1 LLPEIRRMPRPRFS
15 IPLLLLTAASLG
27 LTACT
32 TGKTAFYHQ
41 EEFSDTS
48 AFSRS
53 FPGSEKAVCEAAR
66 RALLG
71 QGYVINKSTDNTLD
85 GNKSFQPASDKH
97 MEIAFHVVCASNGNG
112 KSSTM
117 FASATQD
124 GYGIKKSNSSASLGV
139 SVLGSVSMPFAASDD
154 SMVRVSSETIRSPDF
169 YDRFFGAAER
179 YLLVDVDDDTAPA
192 KK

>member
-1 LLPEIRRMPRPRFS
+1 MPRPRFS
-15 IPLLLLTAASLG
+15 VPFFVITAATLG

-41 EEFSDTS
+41 EEFNDTS

-53 FPGSEKAVCEAAR
+53 FPGSEKAVCEAR

-71 QGYVINKSTDNTLD
+71 QGYVISKSTDNTLD

>member
-1 LLPEIRRMPRPRFS
+1 MYRPRFS
-15 IPLLLLTAASLG
+15 ISLPLIAALSLG
-27 LTACT
+27 LAACT

-53 FPGSEKAVCEAAR
+53 FPGTEKAVCESAR

-71 QGYVINKSTDNTLD
+71 QGYIINKTTENSLD
-85 GNKSFQPASDKH
+85 GTKSFQPASDKH

-112 KSSTM
+112 KSATM
-117 FASATQD
+117 FVSATQD
-124 GYGIKKSNSSASLGV
+124 GYALKKSNSSASLGV
-139 SVLGSVSMPFAASDD
+139 SVLGSVSMPFGASDD
-154 SMVRVSSETIRSPDF
+154 SMVRVSSETIRSSDF

-179 YLLVDVDDDTAPA
+179 YLLVDVDDSDDR
-192 KK
+192 K

>member
-1 LLPEIRRMPRPRFS
+1 MARSRSPIPFYLFGLLAPA
-15 IPLLLLTAASLG
+15 LALTGCA
-27 LTACT
+27 

-41 EEFSDTS
+41 EEFNDTS

-53 FPGSEKAVCEAAR
+53 FPGSEKAVCESAR

-71 QGYVINKSTDNTLD
+71 QGYIINKTTDNSMD
-85 GNKSFQPASDKH
+85 GAKSFQPASDKH

-117 FASATQD
+117 FVSATQD
-124 GYGIKKSNSSASLGV
+124 GFALKKSNSSASLGV

-179 YLLVDVDDDTAPA
+179 YLLIDSDEDEPVPE

>member
-1 LLPEIRRMPRPRFS
+1 M
-15 IPLLLLTAASLG
+15 AAAVLSLS
-27 LTACT
+27 ACT
-32 TGKTAFYHQ
+32 TNRPAFYHQ

-71 QGYVINKSTDNTLD
+71 QGYIINKNTENTMD
-85 GNKSFQPASDKH
+85 GTKSFQPSSDKH
-97 MEIAFHVVCASNGNG
+97 MELAFHVVCASNGNG

-117 FASATQD
+117 FVSATQD
-124 GYGIKKSNSSASLGV
+124 GFALKKAAASASVGV
-139 SVLGSVSMPFAASDD
+139 GVLGSVSMPFTSSDD
-154 SMVRVSSETIRSPDF
+154 SLVRVSSETIRSGDF

-179 YLLVDVDDDTAPA
+179 YLIVDGDDDPDTPSQ

>member
-1 LLPEIRRMPRPRFS
+1 MSLPRFS
-15 IPLLLLTAASLG
+15 PRPLLVALSLG
-27 LTACT
+27 LAACS
-32 TGKTAFYHQ
+32 TGKPAFYHQ
-41 EEFSDTS
+41 EEFNDTS

-71 QGYVINKSTDNTLD
+71 QGYIINRATDNAMD

-117 FASATQD
+117 FVSATQD
-124 GYGIKKSNSSASLGV
+124 GFALKKSSTSASVGV
-139 SVLGSVSMPFAASDD
+139 GVLGSVSMPFGASDD

-169 YDRFFGAAER
+169 YDRFFGATER
-179 YLLVDVDDDTAPA
+179 YLLVDGDEDDKSDKAAPG
-192 KK
+192 K

>member
-1 LLPEIRRMPRPRFS
+1 MPRPRFS
-15 IPLLLLTAASLG
+15 YPLPLIIALSLG
-27 LTACT
+27 LSACST
-32 TGKTAFYHQ
+32 DKAAFYHQ
-41 EEFSDTS
+41 EEFSDTN

-53 FPGSEKAVCEAAR
+53 FPGTEKAVCEAAR

-71 QGYVINKSTDNTLD
+71 QGYVISKTTETTMD

-117 FASATQD
+117 FVSATQD
-124 GYGIKKSNSSASLGV
+124 GFALKKSNTSASLGV
-139 SVLGSVSMPFAASDD
+139 GVLGSVSMPFGSSDD
-154 SMVRVSSETIRSPDF
+154 SLVRVSSETIRSPDF

-179 YLLVDVDDDTAPA
+179 YLLVDTDEDDPAPS

>member
-1 LLPEIRRMPRPRFS
+1 MFRPRFAY
-15 IPLLLLTAASLG
+15 PLCSVAAMTLV
-27 LTACT
+27 LAACT
-32 TGKTAFYHQ
+32 TGKAAFYHQ
-41 EEFSDTS
+41 EEFNDTS

-71 QGYVINKSTDNTLD
+71 QGYIINKTTDNSLD

-112 KSSTM
+112 KSATM
-117 FASATQD
+117 FVSATQD
-124 GYGIKKSNSSASLGV
+124 GFALKKSNASASLGV
-139 SVLGSVSMPFAASDD
+139 GVLGSVSMPFGSSDD
-154 SMVRVSSETIRSPDF
+154 SMVRVSSETIRSSDF

-179 YLLVDVDDDTAPA
+179 YLLVDIDDDEKAPA

>member
-1 LLPEIRRMPRPRFS
+1 MPRLRFS
-15 IPLLLLTAASLG
+15 IPFLVITTATLG

-71 QGYVINKSTDNTLD
+71 QGYVISKSSDNTLD

>member
-1 LLPEIRRMPRPRFS
+1 MPRPRFS
-15 IPLLLLTAASLG
+15 IPLLLVTAASLG

-71 QGYVINKSTDNTLD
+71 QGYIINKTTENSLD

-97 MEIAFHVVCASNGNG
+97 MEIAFHIVCASNGNG

-117 FASATQD
+117 FVSATQD
-124 GYGIKKSNSSASLGV
+124 GFAIKKSNTSASLGV
-139 SVLGSVSMPFAASDD
+139 GVLGSVSMPFGSSDD
-154 SMVRVSSETIRSPDF
+154 SMVRVSSETIRSSDF

-179 YLLVDVDDDTAPA
+179 YLLVDTEDEDKSPA
-192 KK
+192 TK

>member
-1 LLPEIRRMPRPRFS
+1 MSRTRFCVPPALVALV
-15 IPLLLLTAASLG
+15 PLVLA
-27 LTACT
+27 ACT

-71 QGYVINKSTDNTLD
+71 QGYVISKSTDNTMD

-112 KSSTM
+112 KSATM
-117 FASATQD
+117 FVSATQD

-154 SMVRVSSETIRSPDF
+154 SMVRVSSETIRSADF

-179 YLLVDVDDDTAPA
+179 YLLVDVDDDSGSQ
-192 KK
+192 KKPDSK

>member
-1 LLPEIRRMPRPRFS
+1 MPRPRFS
-15 IPLLLLTAASLG
+15 VPFFVITAATLG

-41 EEFSDTS
+41 EEFNDTS

-71 QGYVINKSTDNTLD
+71 QGYVISKSTDNTLD
-85 GNKSFQPASDKH
+85 GNKSFRPASDKH

>member
-1 LLPEIRRMPRPRFS
+1 MSRSRFS
-15 IPLLLLTAASLG
+15 YSPFLIAALSLA
-27 LTACT
+27 LSACT
-32 TGKTAFYHQ
+32 TDKAAFYHQ

-71 QGYVINKSTDNTLD
+71 QGYVINKTTENTMD

-112 KSSTM
+112 KSATM
-117 FASATQD
+117 FVSATQD
-124 GYGIKKSNSSASLGV
+124 GFALKKSNTSASLGV
-139 SVLGSVSMPFAASDD
+139 GILGSVSMPFGTSDD
-154 SMVRVSSETIRSPDF
+154 SLVRVSSETIRSPDF

-179 YLLVDVDDDTAPA
+179 YLLVDNEEENPA
-192 KK
+192 SPK